1 MDTKK
6 AVQIA
11 IGLGVLFATVWVVG
25 KAWKKSQNFSGAT
38 GRLDKKDGGVTQD
51 GCPCYE
57 NGQLT
62 GYSRRCCTT
71 QTR

>member
-25 KAWKKSQNFSGAT
+25 KAWKKSQNFSGASGKGTT
-38 GRLDKKDGGVTQD
+38 GGYA
-51 GCPCYE
+51 CPCYCFGSFTDNDE
-57 NGQLT
+57 KCCGEGN
-62 GYSRRCCTT
+62 SERC
-71 QTR
+71 RK